1 MKTFLLPALLAF
13 AAGSVCAQPVKC
25 VDAKG
30 KVRYIDQSAMG
41 TEKCEPVKDRTQ
53 ILQSQP
59 GAINLHPPAKS
70 SGLSLAQREGNVRAA
85 ESQLEQ
91 AKKALAEQEAIR
103 GGDEKNYQRVL
114 DRLKPYQDAV
124 AKAEQ
129 NLDQA
134 RRNLR

>member
-1 MKTFLLPALLAF
+1 MKSLLLAAALLLTTVHAI
-13 AAGSVCAQPVKC
+13 AAPVKC

-30 KVRYIDQSAMG
+30 KVRYIDDSMMAQ
-41 TEKCEPVKDRTQ
+41 EKCEPIKDKTQ
-53 ILQSQP
+53 IIQTQP
-59 GAINLHPPAKS
+59 GAIKPS
-70 SGLSLAQREGNVRAA
+70 SSSANQGLTLEQREGNVRAA
-85 ESQLEQ
+85 ERQLEQ
-91 AKKALAEQEAIR
+91 ARKALADQEAIR

-124 AKAEQ
+124 TQAEH

>member
-1 MKTFLLPALLAF
+1 MKTILAALLLI
-13 AAGSVCAQPVKC
+13 AAGSVAAQPVKC

-30 KVRYIDQSAMG
+30 KVRYIDQSMMG
-41 TEKCEPVKDRTQ
+41 TEKCEAVKDKTQ
-53 ILQSQP
+53 VLQTQP
-59 GAINLHPPAKS
+59 GAINLHPPAS
-70 SGLSLAQREGNVRAA
+70 GGGGLSLAQREGNVRAA
-85 ESQLEQ
+85 EAQLEQ

-124 AKAEQ
+124 TKAEQ

>member
-1 MKTFLLPALLAF
+1 MQNLLLAATLALTAF
-13 AAGSVCAQPVKC
+13 HASAEPVKC

-30 KVRYIDQSAMG
+30 KVRYIDRSMMAQ
-41 TEKCEPVKDRTQ
+41 EKCEGVKDKTQ
-53 ILQSQP
+53 MIQTQP
-59 GAINLHPPAKS
+59 GAIKPS
-70 SGLSLAQREGNVRAA
+70 SGSPAHGLTLEQRAGNVRAA
-85 ESQLEQ
+85 EAQLEQ
-91 AKKALAEQEAIR
+91 ARKALADQEAIR

-124 AKAEQ
+124 TKAEQ

>member
-1 MKTFLLPALLAF
+1 MNLVFLFLLLAATPAA
-13 AAGSVCAQPVKC
+13 AQPVKC

-30 KVRYIDQSAMG
+30 KVRYIDQSMMAQ
-41 TEKCEPVKDRTQ
+41 EKCEPVKDKTQ
-53 ILQSQP
+53 MIQTQP
-59 GAINLHPPAKS
+59 GAIKPS
-70 SGLSLAQREGNVRAA
+70 SGSPDQGLTLEQRAGNVRAA
-85 ESQLEQ
+85 EAQLEQ
-91 AKKALAEQEAIR
+91 ARKALADQEGIR

-124 AKAEQ
+124 TKAEQ